1 MIARTCGCHA
11 FPLPEEELK
20 VFKASLEAPESFF
33 IPEDVYAF
41 CKQAVVKKQKY
52 YEDWKTLVETTK
64 KTSPDKIKLLKSY
77 MVGKP
82 ANYEKLIKELLAE
95 PDLAGRDISH
105 LVLNKLAPSLL
116 EKQFHGYYEKADRMK
131 GKTGEIM
138 LSLLERRLDNV
149 VYRLGLGASRAMAR
163 QIVNHTHILVN
174 GKKVNIPSYQVKV
187 GDVISVKEKSASS
200 ELFAAVKG
208 ARVIVPKWLEFD
220 ATKLTGKVIALP
232 ARDDIDLTIAENR
245 IIELYSK

>member
-1 MIARTCGCHA
+1 MAKYINADCRLCRREGTKL
-11 FPLPEEELK
+11 FLK
-20 VFKASLEAPESFF
+20 GERCTSKKCALDKRPGAPGVHPTTRKKPSEYL
-33 IPEDVYAF
+33 IQLRE
-41 CKQAVVKKQKY
+41 KQKVKRAY
-52 YEDWKTLVETTK
+52 
-64 KTSPDKIKLLKSY
+64 
-77 MVGKP
+77 G
-82 ANYEKLIKELLAE
+82 
-95 PDLAGRDISH
+95 
-105 LVLNKLAPSLL
+105 LL
-116 EKQFHGYYEKADRMK
+116 EKQFHGYYEAATRMK

-149 VYRLGLGASRAMAR
+149 CYRLGLGASRAMAR

>member
-1 MIARTCGCHA
+1 MAKYINADCRLCRREGTKLFLNGERCTSKKCALDKRPG
-11 FPLPEEELK
+11 
-20 VFKASLEAPESFF
+20 APGVHPTTRKKPSEYL
-33 IPEDVYAF
+33 IQLRE
-41 CKQAVVKKQKY
+41 KQKVKRAY
-52 YEDWKTLVETTK
+52 
-64 KTSPDKIKLLKSY
+64 
-77 MVGKP
+77 G
-82 ANYEKLIKELLAE
+82 
-95 PDLAGRDISH
+95 
-105 LVLNKLAPSLL
+105 LL

>member
-1 MIARTCGCHA
+1 MAKYINADCRLCRREGTKL
-11 FPLPEEELK
+11 FLK
-20 VFKASLEAPESFF
+20 GERCTSKKCALDKRPGAPGVHPTTRKKPSEYL
-33 IPEDVYAF
+33 IQLRE
-41 CKQAVVKKQKY
+41 KQKVKRAY
-52 YEDWKTLVETTK
+52 
-64 KTSPDKIKLLKSY
+64 
-77 MVGKP
+77 G
-82 ANYEKLIKELLAE
+82 
-95 PDLAGRDISH
+95 
-105 LVLNKLAPSLL
+105 LL
-116 EKQFHGYYEKADRMK
+116 EKQFHGYYETATKMK

-149 VYRLGLGASRAMAR
+149 CYRLGLGASRAMAR